1 MGGCGVF
8 APLLEIS
15 TSTNE
20 TVSPAPRNGKKE
32 RESERGNVRKE
43 MIEEESDASKE
54 T

>member
-32 RESERGNVRKE
+32 RERGNVRKE
-43 MIEEESDASKE
+43 MIEEEGDASKE
-54 T
+54 K